1 MVEMKFSPLPLETR
15 CEEATRN
22 LVLRFQLE
30 VSPWSELYI
39 TQEHLLVKN
48 HLVRPEGNV
57 LTLIFTG
64 RQLGNWESN
73 KAKNPFKT

>member
-1 MVEMKFSPLPLETR
+1 MKFSTLPLEKR
-15 CEEATRN
+15 CEEATMN

-39 TQEHLLVKN
+39 MQEHLLVKN

-57 LTLIFTG
+57 LTLIITG
-64 RQLGNWESN
+64 SLIIRIRRQRKLGI
-73 KAKNPFKT
+73 KLG